1 MSRRYNQAE
10 RETQRRIWCRHS
22 DIQCL
27 ISAVSL
33 RPRPPGSRAQN
44 PCWRVGL
51 LSGAPAEG
59 SPLPAG
65 HRIPVGGWVCCR
77 ERSRTPPT
85 HQQGTE
91 SLLAGG
97 FTVGSAIARLPTP
110 PTHQQGTHPCQG
122 CCPCARWAHANIPRV
137 SDQPSPHS
145 YLIL

>member
-65 HRIPVGGWVCCR
+65 HRIPVGGWVYSR
-77 ERSRTPPT
+77 ERARKAPDPT
-85 HQQGTE
+85 HPP
-91 SLLAGG
+91 AGNPPLPG
-97 FTVGSAIARLPTP
+97 VLPLCTVGR
-110 PTHQQGTHPCQG
+110 
-122 CCPCARWAHANIPRV
+122 
-137 SDQPSPHS
+137 DQ
-145 YLIL
+145 